1 LQPGGDQH
9 FVALARNGFNH
20 DSTLLEHDFVNPA
33 MFPYTLDWVKST
45 KCVVDPCPEQ
55 YSYKGLWEFPV
66 TPWQTPDGNQSFG
79 MADEYS
85 PPDKATALA
94 YFRHNFARHFDENR
108 APFNIYI
115 HASWFQSQPHV
126 LEALDEFLTEIQRH
140 EEVFM
145 VSQKQAL
152 EWMNTP
158 VALNRVDRLDSWGC
172 GSKKPGPEPCSASNA
187 LQCVYDDP
195 VTGNP
200 ITLET
205 CAEECPSRFPWLGNT
220 DGSKN

>member
-1 LQPGGDQH
+1 MANSRWQPVLWVCT
-9 FVALARNGFNH
+9 FVFTIPTLNLPLVLFWFVVFVHLLLFHESSASWSSPLTR
-20 DSTLLEHDFVNPA
+20 STHSHSLIA
-33 MFPYTLDWVKST
+33 
-45 KCVVDPCPEQ
+45 PC
-55 YSYKGLWEFPV
+55 S
-66 TPWQTPDGNQSFG
+66 